1 MKKYLQITFNE
12 GLGSRICKEL
22 LNLNSKKK
30 KNLTRKLAKKT
41 VNRHFTEGDIQMAN
55 KHRKRCSKSLAIR
68 EMQNVKNFIEHIR
81 KAKITKKKMIT
92 PNAG

>member
-12 GLGSRICKEL
+12 GLGSRIYKEPL
-22 LNLNSKKK
+22 KLNSKKKK

-41 VNRHFTEGDIQMAN
+41 VNRHFTEGDTQMTN

-68 EMQNVKNFIEHIR
+68 EMQNITVIR
-81 KAKITKKKMIT
+81 FHKTYQKGKI
-92 PNAG
+92 